1 MNLERA
7 VLQDLGFLS
16 FCFLAQSPIKQ
27 IHITKMYLPFEYYF
41 LLSFFFS
48 EFHLPLLSIFKTAH
62 LSWLNVLIF
71 WCNFDAIFI
80 NYIMGGRCCIIFIYE
95 LSYSNEASAWEKQCG
110 PETVLLYFVTYY
122 VDLWVWCKLHWIT
135 KAFLLYQLE
144 EELLG
149 IIRALGKLF

>member
-27 IHITKMYLPFEYYF
+27 THITKMYLPFEYYF
-41 LLSFFFS
+41 LLPFFFFQS
-48 EFHLPLLSIFKTAH
+48 SIYFCYYRSLKLLICLGWMFC
-62 LSWLNVLIF
+62 F
-71 WCNFDAIFI
+71 FDAIFI

-110 PETVLLYFVTYY
+110 PETVLLYFITYY
-122 VDLWVWCKLHWIT
+122 VNLWVWCKLQSIT
-135 KAFLLYQLE
+135 KAFQLYQLE
-144 EELLG
+144 ELVG